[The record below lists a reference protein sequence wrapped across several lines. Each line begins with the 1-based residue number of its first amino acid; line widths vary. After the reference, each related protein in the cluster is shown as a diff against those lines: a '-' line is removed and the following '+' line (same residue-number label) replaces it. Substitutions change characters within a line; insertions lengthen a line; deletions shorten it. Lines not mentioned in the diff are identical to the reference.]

1 MPYAYEPYDR
11 PPLDDFMK
19 RMRMPTSQADC
30 PEGTKFKYRTD
41 EYGQTKG
48 YCGEPESQADCG
60 EGMTFY
66 RKQKTGE
73 IYTQEYNPAQCI
85 PNDKCEKDWEA
96 LNLFCATKGADMPTQ
111 ANICVELSKQTKADY
126 IKSCKEKYGIKET
139 SPLLEKPKEVIDK
152 VTTALKPQTEEAEYR
167 TWIVATIIGVGLYL
181 ILSSN
186 KSAQ

>member
-30 PEGTKFKYRTD
+30 PEGTTFEKGYAVGDEGLGMPIWEPAKCAPDVIQNVTSPDDPASYGATISPCPKGYKFK
-41 EYGQTKG
+41 
-48 YCGEPESQADCG
+48 
-60 EGMTFY
+60 
-66 RKQKTGE
+66 
-73 IYTQEYNPAQCI
+73 PA
-85 PNDKCEKDWEA
+85 P
-96 LNLFCATKGADMPTQ
+96 CAVPPCRIG
-111 ANICVELSKQTKADY
+111 NCVR
-126 IKSCKEKYGIKET
+126 IKET
-139 SPLLEKPKEVIDK
+139 LTPKEVLIEKPKEVIDK